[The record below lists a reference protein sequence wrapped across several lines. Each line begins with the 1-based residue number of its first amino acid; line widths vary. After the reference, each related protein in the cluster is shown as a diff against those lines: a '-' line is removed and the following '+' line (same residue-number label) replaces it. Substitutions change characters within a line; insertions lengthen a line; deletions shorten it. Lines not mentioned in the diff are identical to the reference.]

1 MIRNLMMLL
10 VLLLGNSCTINVY
23 RYPRPTTSYVDSTTA
38 RPLSSQQTR
47 TSATVPVTMQ
57 SADANSCNGGVIP
70 FEANEFLLWHA
81 AECYENHPQVI
92 KVINNSSNCVSMR
105 FASQIS
111 TEPKVYSLELGGDGQ
126 MHRVAHVVNTG
137 GIIKYR
143 SCIPACSVAL
153 AWQSDPI
160 DSIIIDRYLVP
171 MNQVPTKILDQGV
184 PFLLHANYRMIDGE
198 MVAQVEASSQTWSV
212 TSDLSKMPQKTILH
226 TQPGFRCPNM

>member
-1 MIRNLMMLL
+1 MIRNLMIPLG
-10 VLLLGNSCTINVY
+10 LLLGNSCTINVY
-23 RYPRPTTSYVDSTTA
+23 RYPRPTTSYVNSTTA
-38 RPLSSQQTR
+38 RPP
-47 TSATVPVTMQ
+47 TVTPVTMQ
-57 SADANSCNGGVIP
+57 SPDANSCNGGVNP
-70 FEANEFLLWHA
+70 FAENEFFLWHA
-81 AECYENHPQVI
+81 AGCYENHPQVV

-105 FASQIS
+105 FASHIS
-111 TEPKVYSLELGGDGQ
+111 IEPKVYSLERGGDGQ

-171 MNQVPTKILDQGV
+171 MNQVPAKILDQGV
-184 PFLLHANYRMIDGE
+184 PFLLHANYRMIDGA
-198 MVAQVEASSQTWSV
+198 MVAQVEASRQTWSV
-212 TSDLSKMPQKTILH
+212 TSDLRKMPQKTILN